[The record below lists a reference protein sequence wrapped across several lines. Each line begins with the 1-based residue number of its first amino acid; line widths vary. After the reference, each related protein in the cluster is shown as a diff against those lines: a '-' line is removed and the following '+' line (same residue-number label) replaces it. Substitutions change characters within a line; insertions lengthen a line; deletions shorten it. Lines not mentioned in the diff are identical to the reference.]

1 MHDRKDT
8 RSAHVKAPTLLVCS
22 PPPSAGSTLTAGST
36 TSFRSSWARFIPFVE
51 TWWGWFG
58 ETQLHC
64 MADLDAIKHYKTVLA
79 PLNDVART
87 LRPIQEIVCVLLV
100 PVLVGSWSAGVLL
113 LKLARCCCWFAAVG
127 LLVCWHNSV
136 PAHSSHLLRRFEPRD
151 PHNHPPSAE
160 NSGLRALSASSFHQ
174 ATAELE
180 LRVGA
185 ELAVPSTF
193 GQKDAD

>member
-1 MHDRKDT
+1 MGEGVWSPKSWMHDRKDT

-87 LRPIQEIVCVLLV
+87 LRPNSRNCLRSAGASAGRQLVCWSFAAQTSTLLLLV
-100 PVLVGSWSAGVLL
+100 CCCWSAGLL
-113 LKLARCCCWFAAVG
+113 AQLGPCPFLSFVAAV
-127 LLVCWHNSV
+127 
-136 PAHSSHLLRRFEPRD
+136 
-151 PHNHPPSAE
+151 
-160 NSGLRALSASSFHQ
+160 
-174 ATAELE
+174 
-180 LRVGA
+180 
-185 ELAVPSTF
+185 
-193 GQKDAD
+193 